1 MTALW
6 YPDAIRRLGPPHKVY
21 AVENMLTGA
30 VLHSMV
36 GPLSAA
42 FGELDRASRQASWH
56 FSVAKAGL
64 VYQHYPLTAS
74 TWHCGSPHWNQRLVG
89 IEHEGGPVGNE
100 SEPLTTAQRE
110 ASVRLVRWIAREC
123 GWSRL
128 ERRVTLW
135 EHNEVSPAD
144 RPTACPS
151 GRIPWAAYTAEEE
164 PMSNAYIVARGDTLG
179 AIAQRFGTTVS
190 KLAQINAIADPNRIE
205 VGQVLR
211 LDDAA
216 PLPIN
221 LPLVHAVKAQLA
233 TATAAIDQARAVLDR
248 GTP

>member
-1 MTALW
+1 
-6 YPDAIRRLGPPHKVY
+6 
-21 AVENMLTGA
+21 
-30 VLHSMV
+30 
-36 GPLSAA
+36 
-42 FGELDRASRQASWH
+42 
-56 FSVAKAGL
+56 
-64 VYQHYPLTAS
+64 
-74 TWHCGSPHWNQRLVG
+74 
-89 IEHEGGPVGNE
+89 
-100 SEPLTTAQRE
+100 
-110 ASVRLVRWIAREC
+110 
-123 GWSRL
+123 
-128 ERRVTLW
+128 
-135 EHNEVSPAD
+135 
-144 RPTACPS
+144 
-151 GRIPWAAYTAEEE
+151 
-164 PMSNAYIVARGDTLG
+164 MSNAYIVARGDTLG

>member
-1 MTALW
+1 
-6 YPDAIRRLGPPHKVY
+6 
-21 AVENMLTGA
+21 
-30 VLHSMV
+30 MV

-56 FSVAKAGL
+56 FSVAKGGQ
-64 VYQHYPLTAS
+64 VYQHYPLTAA

-128 ERRVTLW
+128 ERRVNLW

-151 GRIPWAAYTAEEE
+151 GRIPWDAYTTEEGGGYVDKDYTVIRE
-164 PMSNAYIVARGDTLG
+164 GEWLSRVASRVGLSVEDLVRLNG
-179 AIAQRFGTTVS
+179 
-190 KLAQINAIADPNRIE
+190 IADANKVE
-205 VGQVLR
+205 AWQVLR
-211 LDDAA
+211 LHDGVPRPPARSTRDPGLYFADPPA
-216 PLPIN
+216 
-221 LPLVHAVKAQLA
+221 LVGPERQADGSLA
-233 TATAAIDQARAVLDR
+233 YEARV
-248 GTP
+248 PFKVVMP